1 MADNHIQQ
9 SNSLSPA
16 ELAQNDALFMGE
28 LIEVLWQSK
37 WLIVA
42 TVVIGMLIGGVWTA
56 QQPNVYRSTVLL
68 SPAENRESGLS
79 GSLQSLGGL
88 ASLAGMGLPATTA
101 QTKTRLA
108 LEVLKS
114 REFLTRFIERH
125 DLLPNLIAASD
136 WDPINELLIYDDSL
150 YDSEKSSWR
159 ETALAEEPRLLSLQ
173 RAYDRLFNAM
183 LIEEESGGW
192 VRVQLDHVSPYVAKQ
207 WLDWLVSDLNESI
220 KRIEV
225 DEAQRSIAYLNE
237 QIEQTALTELKVMF
251 YELIQAK
258 TETVMLAQARPEYVF
273 RIIDPPVVS
282 ETPAGPK
289 RALVTAIFGLI
300 ALILAV
306 VGVLARRYLRLP
318 VAS

>member
-42 TVVIGMLIGGVWTA
+42 TVAIGMLIGGIWAV

-159 ETALAEEPRLLSLQ
+159 EAALTEEPRLLSLQ
-173 RAYDRLFNAM
+173 RAYDQLLSAL

-192 VRVQLDHVSPYVAKQ
+192 VRVQLEHVSHYVAKL
-207 WLDWLVSDLNESI
+207 WLDSLVSDLNETI

-300 ALILAV
+300 ALIFAV

-318 VAS
+318 AA